1 MNKVETDP
9 DGYGSGMMA
18 DWIKIATLEE
28 CPPGSLR
35 SVMLG
40 MTPVVLANVDGVFY
54 AAEDRCSHED
64 LPLSDG
70 SLEGGVLVC
79 EYHGARFD
87 VTSGA
92 PRGLPAVKPIKT
104 FPVEMREDGIYIQ
117 EG

>member
-1 MNKVETDP
+1 
-9 DGYGSGMMA
+9 MA
-18 DWIKIATLEE
+18 EWIKVAALEE

-40 MTPVVLANVDGVFY
+40 MTPVVLANVEGTVY
-54 AAEDRCSHED
+54 AVVDQCSHED

-70 SLEGGVLVC
+70 SLEGNTVVC

-87 VTSGA
+87 LPSGA
-92 PRGLPAVKPIKT
+92 PQGLPAVKPVKS
-104 FPVEMREDGIYIQ
+104 FPVEVREDGIYIQ